1 MGTCLALSLFSRVCW
16 WGFISSRGGG
26 WGRPTHLEKASG
38 MWVDVCEAVCL
49 SECVLCVM
57 SMCVCVCLWAH
68 LGVCVGVGMHVGLWF
83 LTECACISGVHE

>member
-1 MGTCLALSLFSRVCW
+1 
-16 WGFISSRGGG
+16 
-26 WGRPTHLEKASG
+26 

-57 SMCVCVCLWAH
+57 SMCVCVCLWAR
-68 LGVCVGVGMHVGLWF
+68 LGVCVGMGMHVGLWF